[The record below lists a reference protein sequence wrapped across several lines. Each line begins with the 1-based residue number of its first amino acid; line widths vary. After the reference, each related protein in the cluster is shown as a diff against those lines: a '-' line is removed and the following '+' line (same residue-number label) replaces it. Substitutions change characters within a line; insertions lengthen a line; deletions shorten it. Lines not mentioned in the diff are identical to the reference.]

1 MLVLLGWIPGTA
13 KRAWSAPRAQL
24 WRPRHT
30 RTISL
35 WSNAIPGTADR
46 FTRSIAAA
54 SLPAFSR
61 PPTTSS
67 SYTIEMTWPR
77 GSRRG
82 SEKTPPSPFT
92 CVSSPVSSRTSRTTA
107 STVVSPN
114 STKPPGRAGSRRSG
128 SLFRRTSTSFPP
140 WRTIPSTATEGCACA
155 TVRSLPRGHPDP
167 VLVCQ
172 ANGVLVARV
181 GVAHDT
187 HSRVRRQDAHDP
199 PFRVLGAVAH
209 EQGPGVRRVSDPHTA
224 AVVDGDQIRAGRRVQ
239 QRVEQ
244 RPVRD
249 RIGAVPHPLRL
260 AVRGRHRA
268 GVQMIPGDD
277 DGPAELARRHNAV
290 DCLAEPRPLSVSEPT
305 HPGREALPREVLLS
319 EADPPGERLVVREFP
334 QDDAVRLDDIVR
346 VPRYRDPSE
355 RPAAF
360 CEEGTDEERDESLKR
375 ERILDAG
382 FLRLAPDV
390 VPVVEH
396 DAPGPEEVEHRPD
409 VDRNRL
415 SRATDVFLR
424 ILRAQGV
431 RVWDGKPARDVSSER
446 VVRARLVRHN
456 IRPDLALHQ
465 FGMDLGTIPDQADRQ
480 RRPARL
486 CFEGH
491 LEGLVQLED
500 DPIAISVRHAPPNPG
515 LVDLDVEAH
524 AFVHLDRERL
534 RASHAAHAAR
544 QDESAFQRAAEM
556 FPRARR
562 ERLVRSLDDPLR
574 SDVRPSAGR
583 HLPVHREAQLL
594 ELVERLPVRP
604 LRHEVGVRDQD
615 PWSIAVRLED
625 RHRLAALH
633 DEGLV
638 VAEGL
643 ERLDDPVEGVP
654 VPRGL
659 AGAPV
664 ADEIVRLLR
673 VFEIVLEHPEDG
685 LLPPALAPQRRPAR
699 GFNALHPDSVIPSL
713 RT

>member
-61 PPTTSS
+61 PPTTSN

-82 SEKTPPSPFT
+82 SEKTPTSRFT
-92 CVSSPVSSRTSRTTA
+92 RVSSPVSSRTSRTTA

-114 STKPPGRAGSRRSG
+114 STKPPGRAGSPRYG
-128 SLFRRTSTSFPP
+128 SFFRRTATSFPP

-155 TVRSLPRGHPDP
+155 TVRSLPRRHPDP
-167 VLVCQ
+167 VLVCE

-181 GVAHDT
+181 GVAHDA
-187 HSRVRRQDAHDP
+187 HPRVRRQDAHDP
-199 PFRVLGAVAH
+199 SLRVFGPVAH
-209 EQGPGVRRVSDPHTA
+209 EQGPGVRRVSDSHA
-224 AVVDGDQIRAGRRVQ
+224 ATVVDGDQIRAGRGVQ
-239 QRVEQ
+239 ESVEQ
-244 RPVRD
+244 RPVGD
-249 RIGAVPHPLRL
+249 RVGSVAHPFRL
-260 AVRGRHRA
+260 AVRGGHGPRVEMVPR
-268 GVQMIPGDD
+268 DD
-277 DGPAELARRHNAV
+277 NRPAELARRHHAV
-290 DCLAEPRPLSVSEPT
+290 DRLPELRAFPVSEPT
-305 HPGREALPREVLLS
+305 HAGGQPFPREVLLR

-346 VPRYRDPSE
+346 VPRHRDPSE
-355 RPAAF
+355 WPAAF
-360 CEEGTDEERDESLKR
+360 CEEGTDEERDESLKG

-382 FLRLAPDV
+382 FLRLTADV
-390 VPVVEH
+390 VSVIEH
-396 DAPGPEEVEHRPD
+396 NAPGPEEVEHRPD
-409 VDRNRL
+409 VDGDRL
-415 SRATDVFLR
+415 ARATHIFLR
-424 ILRAQGV
+424 IFRAQRVGV
-431 RVWDGKPARDVSSER
+431 LDGKPAGDVSSER
-446 VVRARLVRHN
+446 VVSARLVCYN
-456 IRPDLALHQ
+456 VWPNLAFNEL
-465 FGMDLGTIPDQADRQ
+465 GMDVGTIPDQADRQ
-480 RRPARL
+480 RGSARL
-486 CFEGH
+486 RLEGH
-491 LEGLVQLED
+491 LEGLVELED

-562 ERLVRSLDDPLR
+562 ERLVRPLDDPLGP
-574 SDVRPSAGR
+574 DVRPSAGR

-604 LRHEVGVRDQD
+604 LRDEVGVRDQD

-643 ERLDDPVEGVP
+643 ERLDDPMECLP

-664 ADEIVRLLR
+664 DDEIVRLLR

-685 LLPPALAPQRRPAR
+685 LLPPALAPQRWPAR
-699 GFNALHPDSVIPSL
+699 GLDALHPGSVIPPL